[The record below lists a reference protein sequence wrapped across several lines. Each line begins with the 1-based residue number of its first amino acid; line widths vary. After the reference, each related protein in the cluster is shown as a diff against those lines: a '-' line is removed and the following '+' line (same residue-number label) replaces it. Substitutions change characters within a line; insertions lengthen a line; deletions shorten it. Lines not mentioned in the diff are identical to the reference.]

1 MPHLCSQ
8 HAKRLVLETHLRN
21 LQALGRPVQLHAT
34 TCISNSPFL
43 WACCIAPSFWALPVP
58 FGSGWCSCLAVSE
71 WCPNM
76 GRKMSKV
83 YWHEYD
89 LHPTKKQSFAFEFP
103 GTHEFL
109 QINSPILVDIQQ
121 HTQRPTEQN
130 GMGHHSFKEKHQRK
144 HPSETI
150 WSCFISRDPHHDIY
164 FDIPPSHILPDINSE
179 IHIRLY
185 IWSFTYMLWIFW
197 IFKHSNA

>member
-1 MPHLCSQ
+1 MPSDLFSKLIFAICKLLAGPCSCMQ
-8 HAKRLVLETHLRN
+8 P
-21 LQALGRPVQLHAT
+21 PVSPIT
-34 TCISNSPFL
+34 PFL